1 MNMSRRRLAL
11 APVVAL
17 LLSGLVGGPA
27 ASAAQSPTPEPTATA
42 AATKTKKKKSK
53 RPTVS
58 SLDKRLKKT
67 EKNLAAARKQLRI
80 VQRATATLV
89 SGLDTV
95 VGANGSIESLLG
107 GGLGDVAGPQLAQ
120 LQAILDKSVA
130 DQTATNANA
139 LVLALQNP
147 ALKPQLEQLMTSLF
161 GVSPTTIG
169 QSIANLGPAIQQGL
183 AQITVREQ
191 PVLFAKVG
199 GVSSSAVVGGDL
211 PDDLNPLTVS
221 GSVVLNVSGASNTPV
236 QLLAGAR
243 SDEGDQPA
251 AKAVLDSIE
260 VEAGSGVTVGGGSD
274 FGTGHR
280 VVGGS
285 GAVVGL
291 NRIERSSALDPTSSK
306 LVDIAQGPLTVS
318 GSGSVLV
325 RFTVRVTDDSAND

>member
-42 AATKTKKKKSK
+42 AATKKKKKSK
-53 RPTVS
+53 KPTVS

-107 GGLGDVAGPQLAQ
+107 SGLGDVAGPQLAQ
-120 LQAILDKSVA
+120 LQAILDKSVS
-130 DQTATNANA
+130 DQAATNANA
-139 LVLALQNP
+139 LVVALQNP
-147 ALKPQLEQLMTSLF
+147 ALKPQLEQLMTGLF

-221 GSVVLNVSGASNTPV
+221 GSVVLNVSGASATPV

>member
-42 AATKTKKKKSK
+42 AATKTKKKKKSK

-130 DQTATNANA
+130 DQTAASANA

-183 AQITVREQ
+183 AAVVVREQ
-191 PVLFAKVG
+191 PVVMVKIG
-199 GVSSSAVVGGDL
+199 SKTSGAVVGADL
-211 PDDLNPLTVS
+211 PDDGNPVSVS
-221 GSVVLNVSGASNTPV
+221 GSVVLSNTSGPV
-236 QLLAGAR
+236 ELRAGVR

-251 AKAVLDSIE
+251 AKAVLDSL
-260 VEAGSGVTVGGGSD
+260 EAQTASGANISGGTAFGTNRVVAGNGTVVNMTRIDRTTDASTLPGTDIGQSALTITGSD
-274 FGTGHR
+274 T
-280 VVGGS
+280 
-285 GAVVGL
+285 
-291 NRIERSSALDPTSSK
+291 
-306 LVDIAQGPLTVS
+306 
-318 GSGSVLV
+318 VLV
-325 RFTVRVTDDSAND
+325 RFTVRFTDDSAND